1 MGITPQQIQVHIDW
15 ELRETTFFAR
25 GPLDIKP
32 TVVKVPFGVLK
43 GVISQMLKDEA
54 EQELSVL
61 TGVGDE
67 LAKGSGE

>member
-1 MGITPQQIQVHIDW
+1 MGIAPQQIQVHVDW
-15 ELRETTFFAR
+15 ELREVTFFVR

-32 TVVKVPFGVLK
+32 TVVKIPFGVLK

-67 LAKGSGE
+67 LAKGSKG